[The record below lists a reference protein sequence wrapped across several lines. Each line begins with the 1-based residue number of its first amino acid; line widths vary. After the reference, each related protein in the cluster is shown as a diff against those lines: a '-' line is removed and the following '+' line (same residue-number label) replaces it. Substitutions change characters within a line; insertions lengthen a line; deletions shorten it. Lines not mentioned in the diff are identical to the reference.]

1 MLTFWDSSKNIGRI
15 VGFILMEII
24 VINLAISWRAA
35 LILLVV
41 LMVVTV
47 LGIYYECEVKKEELR
62 SEIKRDEP
70 EVIELTWN

>member
-35 LILLVV
+35 LILLVI
-41 LMVVTV
+41 LMVGTV

-62 SEIKRDEP
+62 S
-70 EVIELTWN
+70 